1 MPDPEEEIDLSQL
14 QRFPV
19 VYPAKAQFKS
29 GSNENAQA
37 GATAKLQF
45 SLNNNPHEI
54 TGLRVRNVYEIP
66 DEYLLAGFG
75 PDWLQRKDGE
85 QDLVVRMA
93 QQNIVVDEANQ
104 VSVLGNDGI
113 HWHPFELPY
122 PFRGGNT
129 IIVNVTRTTNYR
141 WVVLNA
147 AGEKEEILID
157 SVTVSASLVG
167 WMYVGPGGVLPGPPS
182 SGFAA
187 FLNSRGQ

>member
-1 MPDPEEEIDLSQL
+1 MSDIVDLSNF

-29 GSNENAQA
+29 GSNESAQA

-66 DEYLLAGFG
+66 DEYMQSPQLAGSNF
-75 PDWLQRKDGE
+75 LERKDGE

-104 VSVLGNDGI
+104 VAVVGNNGI

-122 PFRGGNT
+122 PFRGGN
-129 IIVNVTRTTNYR
+129 NVTVDVTRSTNYR
-141 WVVLNA
+141 FVDGNGL
-147 AGEKEEILID
+147 EILIEA
-157 SVTVSASLVG
+157 VTVTAALVG

-182 SGFAA
+182 SDFTQ
-187 FLNSRGQ
+187 FLNRQS